1 MPSPLPDLNQGNSRP
16 PRVNL
21 IGLRRCP
28 RSAQPPRL
36 RRRSATGRR
45 PSPPAP
51 AHLRAQAATS
61 TACRVARGGG
71 GMPAGKLLPVR
82 IGDVYVETLPAVP
95 AVGSEPTSVFG
106 RERPQEAAGVEQV
119 ADVFSRAQETILS
132 IATTTAAVLEKA
144 GRAAVHHESLEV
156 EFGIAF
162 SGWSSRRR
170 SPGLQSACQRS
181 SGTRG
186 VLRRHSTS
194 SSPCSGVS
202 STMSFGCSP
211 SF

>member
-1 MPSPLPDLNQGNSRP
+1 
-16 PRVNL
+16 
-21 IGLRRCP
+21 
-28 RSAQPPRL
+28 
-36 RRRSATGRR
+36 
-45 PSPPAP
+45 
-51 AHLRAQAATS
+51 
-61 TACRVARGGG
+61 
-71 GMPAGKLLPVR
+71 MPAGKLLPVR
-82 IGDVYVETLPAVP
+82 IGDVYVETLPAAP
-95 AVGSEPTSVFG
+95 AVGSEPTSVVG

-119 ADVFSRAQETILS
+119 ADVFSCAQETILS

-170 SPGLQSACQRS
+170 SLGLQSACQRS

-202 STMSFGCSP
+202 STMSFGCRP
-211 SF
+211 SFARARLRPEASAPGSESWCCGGGMSVVYATSACIRVRHQNEPIRDCS